1 MNYLARLSEQ
11 SADGMTTGAAGG
23 LAAAA
28 QWRREKPS
36 IGSGFAAAA
45 LHLAVLLGLLRAIQ
59 PAPTGAV
66 SSANASAVLWFRLR
80 PVFEPPAPPKPLSEA
95 TRIRATPSRQTAQP
109 VPTVV
114 EHAPGAGPVAP
125 LAGTGPPITDP
136 ALSIRALPASA
147 PLAPAPPASAPLD
160 LRLRPGAAQLT
171 GPAAL
176 VRSIG
181 LSQPTGLSGL
191 ATDLRL
197 TEQAMGQGRRFRQG
211 DGCVEA
217 RPSRATQLDP
227 FGKATPMQLNPC

>member
-1 MNYLARLSEQ
+1 MSYLARVFEQ
-11 SADGMTTGAAGG
+11 CADGTTTRAVGG
-23 LAAAA
+23 LGTAAR
-28 QWRREKPS
+28 WRRDQPS
-36 IGSGFAAAA
+36 IGSGIAVTA

-80 PVFEPPAPPKPLSEA
+80 PVFEPPAPPKPLTEA
-95 TRIRATPSRQTAQP
+95 TRNQATPSRQTAQP

-114 EHAPGAGPVAP
+114 EHVPGAGPVAP
-125 LAGTGPPITDP
+125 LAGTGPTINDP
-136 ALSIRALPASA
+136 ALPIRALPAS
-147 PLAPAPPASAPLD
+147 APPASAPLD
-160 LRLRPGAAQLT
+160 LRLRPGEAQLT

-176 VRSIG
+176 IRSIG
-181 LSQPTGLSGL
+181 PSHPTGLSGL

-197 TEQAMGQGRRFRQG
+197 TEQSMVQGRRFRQG
-211 DGCVEA
+211 DGCMEA